1 MQDAWKRETMF
12 TSINVVS
19 FCLRRGVL
27 FRKDVYS
34 VFPLIVRVDCHPPP
48 DFFPLLGVSPFL
60 LEREGERKRE
70 GGKGEGERERSIS
83 ALA

>member
-1 MQDAWKRETMF
+1 MEEGDYVYIDKC
-12 TSINVVS
+12 VS
-19 FCLRRGVL
+19 FCLRRVL
-27 FRKDVYS
+27 FSKDLYS
-34 VFPLIVRVDCHPPP
+34 VFPLIVRVDYHPPP